1 MLLNART
8 TRHTTVGTKKV
19 PHGLTLR
26 IFGFDPKAPGSTSGV
41 GSTRKSN
48 NMNNPRSVQYA
59 AVSRPFQKTIGLAF
73 HVEEIQTE

>member
-1 MLLNART
+1 MLLNRT
-8 TRHTTVGTKKV
+8 TRHTKVGTKKV
-19 PHGLTLR
+19 PRGPTPKK
-26 IFGFDPKAPGSTSGV
+26 FGFDPKAPGSTSGV

-73 HVEEIQTE
+73 HVEEIHPE